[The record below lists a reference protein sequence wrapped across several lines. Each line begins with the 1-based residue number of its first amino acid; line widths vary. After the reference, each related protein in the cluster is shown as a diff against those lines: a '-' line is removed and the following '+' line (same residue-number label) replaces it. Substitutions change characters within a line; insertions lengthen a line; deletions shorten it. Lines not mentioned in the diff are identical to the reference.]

1 MNKAFQGFTLIEL
14 MIVVAI
20 IGIVSAVVIPSY
32 KNYIDS
38 SYQETA
44 KKHVAALRLFEE
56 NYYLTNKT
64 YLAGT
69 MTGGS
74 GGVLETKLGFKPTG
88 ADPAEYNYKVTACGT
103 DTIENCYKITV
114 TLASDLTIYE
124 VYEKTN

>member
-1 MNKAFQGFTLIEL
+1 
-14 MIVVAI
+14 MITVAI
-20 IGIVSAVVIPSY
+20 IGIIASLVIPSY
-32 KNYIDS
+32 QSYITS
-38 SYQETA
+38 GYQETA

-64 YLAGT
+64 YLAGS

-88 ADPAEYNYKVTACGT
+88 GDPAEYNYKVTACGT
-103 DTIENCYKITV
+103 GTIENCYKITV